1 MFLGDIENNKLLAS
15 YYTSWRYQKNL
26 GFLMFSGGI
35 KEDQWY
41 KVGFNHWGIVF
52 LNISVVLRVEYY

>member
-1 MFLGDIENNKLLAS
+1 
-15 YYTSWRYQKNL
+15 
-26 GFLMFSGGI
+26 MFSGGI

-41 KVGFNHWGIVF
+41 KVGFNHWGVVF